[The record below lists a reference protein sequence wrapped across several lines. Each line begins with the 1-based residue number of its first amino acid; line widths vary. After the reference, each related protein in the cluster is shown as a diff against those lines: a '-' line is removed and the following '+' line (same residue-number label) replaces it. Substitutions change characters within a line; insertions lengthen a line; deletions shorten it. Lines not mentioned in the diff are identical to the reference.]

1 MAFNTHQHKYS
12 WNVFFIFKRF
22 SPSSHPPQ
30 PPASRRKRL
39 KAAPEKAAFQPSVL
53 SAFSPFS
60 RKITGASADLW
71 MSRRIREQ
79 GHRSADYAIRYS
91 ATFLPG
97 KSSGYES

>member
-30 PPASRRKRL
+30 QA
-39 KAAPEKAAFQPSVL
+39 KAAESRPQKSSL

>member
-39 KAAPEKAAFQPSVL
+39 KAAPEKAAFQP
-53 SAFSPFS
+53 
-60 RKITGASADLW
+60 
-71 MSRRIREQ
+71 EN
-79 GHRSADYAIRYS
+79 HRSV
-91 ATFLPG
+91 G
-97 KSSGYES
+97 